1 MHFSLFFEN
10 KNTGGF
16 YFSEFENFIPQFRLF
31 SRKITSCWIDCAAN
45 YTTPYR
51 YTTPIRR

>member
-31 SRKITSCWIDCAAN
+31 FTKNHQLLNRLCRQLYDTL
-45 YTTPYR
+45 
-51 YTTPIRR
+51 